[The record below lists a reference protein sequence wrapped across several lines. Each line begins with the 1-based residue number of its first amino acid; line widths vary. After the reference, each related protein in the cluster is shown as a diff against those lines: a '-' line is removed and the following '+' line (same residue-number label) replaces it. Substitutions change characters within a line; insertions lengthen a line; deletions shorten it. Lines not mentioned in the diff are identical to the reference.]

1 MKARVVFFGTPEFVI
16 PVLKSL
22 YLNFDLVGVVTA
34 PDSIQGRK
42 KLLTPSPVKKYCL
55 ERSLSPIF
63 TPERLDHPTAK
74 DLKTLRPDLF
84 IVAAYGKILP
94 KIILDIPTQGALNIH
109 PSLLPNYR
117 GPSPIQSAILNGDY
131 KTGISIIKMDDQM
144 DHGPILK
151 QWVFPISEKDTS
163 ESLHTNMFA
172 DASKKLPSIIEDY
185 LQGSLSPQP
194 QDDTQ
199 ATYCPLITKK
209 SGFFSLKNPPSPEIL
224 DRMIR
229 AYYPWPTVWTTL
241 KIKEK
246 EVRIKF
252 LPDYKLQVEGGKP
265 LTLKEFLNGYP
276 ELKTTIQKLFNLP
289 S

>member
-22 YLNFDLVGVVTA
+22 HLNFNLVGVVTA

-42 KLLTPSPVKKYCL
+42 KLLTPSPIKKYCL
-55 ERSLSPIF
+55 EKSLSPIF
-63 TPERLDHPTAK
+63 TPDRLDQSIAEN
-74 DLKTLRPDLF
+74 LKALNPSLF

-94 KIILDIPTQGALNIH
+94 KIILDIPTLGALNIH
-109 PSLLPNYR
+109 PSLLPKYR
-117 GPSPIQSAILNGDY
+117 GPSPIQSAILNGDN
-131 KTGISIIKMDDQM
+131 KTGISIIRMDDQM

-163 ESLHTNMFA
+163 ESLHINMFA
-172 DASKKLPSIIEDY
+172 DAAKKLPSIIEDY
-185 LQGSLSPQP
+185 LQGSLLPQP
-194 QDDTQ
+194 QDENQ

-209 SGFFSLKNPPSPEIL
+209 SGFFSLENPPPPEIL

-229 AYYPWPTVWTTL
+229 AYYPWPTAWTTL
-241 KIKEK
+241 KIKDK